1 MIKSAYNDH
10 WIYSLEV
17 IKQAKRWMKH
27 GLIQADQFTA
37 ISESYKTPLFHPNLA
52 IRILLFIAT
61 LVATSGVSGLVMLL
75 FSEAGENFI
84 SVICVVFGVMAFVI
98 LERVLIAKNHF
109 KSGVTEGV
117 AYMACGFVIGGIAL
131 LVDFDNIT
139 LIQLTCLMVFAFA
152 AFRYLDLLLTFA
164 FMFTFSWIIFYH
176 CYEAEGIFRN
186 IIPFVFMIAFSGFY
200 YLIRKLSKRD
210 ELKLWMDNLLV
221 LETCSLAL
229 VYAGGNYY
237 VVRELSVNMMN
248 LVLDPGQDIPFAWLF
263 YFFTVAIPIVYLW
276 SGIKNKNVVLIRMGL
291 VTFAFSVFTYTYYFI
306 PDYLEVFLL
315 VAGGMLIVAVI
326 MLMRYLKVERNGY
339 TSENIFS
346 SAWADLNVE
355 AFIIS
360 QTMGGN
366 QPEQIDVKEA
376 GGGGR
381 TGGGGASTSF

>member
-1 MIKSAYNDH
+1 
-10 WIYSLEV
+10 
-17 IKQAKRWMKH
+17 
-27 GLIQADQFTA
+27 
-37 ISESYKTPLFHPNLA
+37 
-52 IRILLFIAT
+52 
-61 LVATSGVSGLVMLL
+61 MLL

-84 SVICVVFGVMAFVI
+84 SVICIAFGVLEFVI
-98 LERVLIAKNHF
+98 LERTFIAKNHF
-109 KSGVTEGV
+109 KSGVTEAI
-117 AYMACGFVIGGIAL
+117 AYMACGFVIGGIAM

-152 AFRYLDLLLTFA
+152 AFRYLDVLLTFA

-176 CYEAEGIFRN
+176 CYEAEGIFRS
-186 IIPFVFMIAFSGFY
+186 IIPFVFMIVFSGFY
-200 YLIRKLSKRD
+200 YLIRKFSKRD
-210 ELKLWMDNLLV
+210 ELKLWTDNLLV

-248 LVLDPGQDIPFAWLF
+248 LVLEPGQDIPFAWLF
-263 YFFTVAIPIVYLW
+263 YFFTVSIPVVYLW
-276 SGIKNKNVVLIRMGL
+276 AGIKNKNVVLIRMGL
-291 VTFAFSVFTYTYYFI
+291 VTFAFSVFTYKYYFL

-326 MLMRYLKVERNGY
+326 MLMQFLKVERNGF

-366 QPEQIDVKEA
+366 QPEQIDMKET